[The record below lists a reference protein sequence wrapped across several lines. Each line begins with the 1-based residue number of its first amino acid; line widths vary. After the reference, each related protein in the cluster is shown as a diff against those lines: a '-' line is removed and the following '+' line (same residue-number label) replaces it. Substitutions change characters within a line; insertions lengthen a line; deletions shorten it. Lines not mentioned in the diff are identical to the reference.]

1 MRDRYLSTELSCD
14 WPLPRNCIVI
24 SHCAMRSS
32 AGPEAPCRMVPTNE
46 KEYSGCRVLCTIR
59 LSVSAFGQYR
69 TTMDLQLGGWADSLS
84 RMDSAQH
91 IRRRAGLNGVRNE
104 HERASRNNVLERVRQ
119 IVSDVFAVPLERVD
133 ATSSPETIEAWD
145 SMQHLNLVLAVE
157 DTFDL
162 QFTPEEME
170 LMRNVKQIVTVVELR
185 K

>member
-1 MRDRYLSTELSCD
+1 
-14 WPLPRNCIVI
+14 
-24 SHCAMRSS
+24 
-32 AGPEAPCRMVPTNE
+32 
-46 KEYSGCRVLCTIR
+46 
-59 LSVSAFGQYR
+59 
-69 TTMDLQLGGWADSLS
+69 
-84 RMDSAQH
+84 
-91 IRRRAGLNGVRNE
+91 LNGVRNE